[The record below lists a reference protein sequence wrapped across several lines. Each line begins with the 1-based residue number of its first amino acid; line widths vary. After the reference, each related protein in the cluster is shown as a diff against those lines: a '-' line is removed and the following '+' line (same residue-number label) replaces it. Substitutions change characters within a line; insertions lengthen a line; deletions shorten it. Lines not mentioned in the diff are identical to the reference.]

1 MNVRKQS
8 QLLLEELSYNSR
20 NIRIMFERE
29 RSSLNKLYG
38 NKWLLCAVVDGRLKI
53 FDVNEN
59 RNELENKGFTLPVN
73 ILFDVL
79 NPTMR
84 CKLKSKPIYYSEF

>member
-1 MNVRKQS
+1 MNLRKES
-8 QLLLEELSYNSR
+8 MLLLEELSYNSR

-59 RNELENKGFTLPVN
+59 RNELEIKGFELPVN

-79 NPTMR
+79 NPTIQS
-84 CKLKSKPIYYSEF
+84 KLKNKPIYYSNF